1 VPTLVNRFPEK
12 AAQASAELRVERRRQ
27 RQELRTLTC
36 REVVERI
43 IHPSPELASFRL
55 HALLAPV
62 VERPALDHPIP
73 QFASGRFEQMIALLR
88 RRGCTWADP
97 KIRLRQL
104 NEYQR
109 RQLVRALMQVAP
121 RAWREAV

>member
-1 VPTLVNRFPEK
+1 VTTLVTQAPAK
-12 AAQASAELRVERRRQ
+12 AAEVSAILRIERRRQ

-43 IHPSPELASFRL
+43 IHPTPELASYRL
-55 HALLAPV
+55 HVLFAPNTPGFD
-62 VERPALDHPIP
+62 RPIP
-73 QFASGRFEQMIALLR
+73 RFADGRFEQMIALLR
-88 RRGCTWADP
+88 RRGCIWADP

-109 RQLVRALMQVAP
+109 RHLVRALMQVAP
-121 RAWREAV
+121 RAWREAA